1 MINNKRG
8 TYEEYDI
15 GIIRCLLNPIQSN
28 DKPIIKE
35 KIPEKLKYIDRLINY
50 TGHTQ
55 NIDGRVFIN
64 KIVDIKEILR
74 DDEIIISI
82 DTEYLKDGVKIPSKK
97 FSIIHKNELINLKDI
112 SAYEVI
118 SQGTNRIFRFYLDIE
133 TIIKIEDI
141 EKCDKIIS
149 DLIDETIIKVN
160 AIFKYKC
167 DIKDIK
173 IVDGSGKTP
182 KGYKYSKHIF
192 FPIYSQQITANY
204 DIFTYLNKNVF
215 SNFKYEKRNIVD
227 ELPYIKSKNST
238 QQFRLLGQSKNGCRK
253 LTTKE
258 NEPDIFKYLVVEF
271 NCNKP
276 LIDIGKI
283 KDLLL
288 KCYKYSNMIKPEK
301 GMNDINYITNAELN
315 VFKNNKC
322 QSIDELYSILN
333 TSSSVPVGEII
344 AYISSIP
351 NTPKKKMCYKPR
363 FIILSLLKKIGN
375 KQYENDDIFKELA
388 NIWYLK
394 GYVKITDDKQP
405 KFNKMWDSIITDK
418 IYFGIPTFS
427 NIASKY
433 DKSIKTNLLFTS
445 NYINIYDIQKYIPS
459 YANIY
464 EIEDKNERIDFVK
477 YKDYKTIMTDINIG
491 EGKTEAFNK
500 LLLESLKKDKNTFA
514 IIFSNRIL
522 YGKEYF
528 EKTNKLLLENR
539 YKPLIFYKDIKEN
552 VYIDM
557 NAYSGIVVSFESL
570 TKQFYNIKKSF
581 KRPILT
587 FYDEAET
594 LIKGI
599 VGTTNKNQSET
610 IHSLNMIWEKSKI
623 NIIADAYASIKS
635 LEFIKHMNEVTNRI
649 DKYIYIHAGNRN
661 LYPKTFRIKKT
672 VHKLDNYEEL
682 TQEATEAI
690 YKDIMDNK
698 KIVVF
703 AESATDINKIKSYLL
718 YKNISP
724 DTILCNTG
732 QQKQTDTDEENIQNI
747 LPFTD
752 KSLFN
757 NYQIWLYN
765 SSILNGVSVE
775 DVKYDKGYL
784 ITHNFGNSK
793 DTIGGNDCLNAIGRA
808 RQTTEWVVYMKLQEK
823 QGNLISNYTLN
834 IDEIDKINQ
843 GIITT
848 SKYKSQ
854 YNNNTEYEDDIENID
869 MNIKSYN
876 NYMNDPL
883 NYRFSKVS
891 VTGGGTAI
899 RFYKWE
905 NKKICNENIVFEL
918 PYDDYLEHIKSGAIT
933 RTLEEQI
940 IFKSLINNNT
950 YSTHFNLIFKKEVFI
965 LLAKNKGNII
975 IDENN
980 ILTEIFQPLEGYNIL
995 DLPKIKYSINGS
1007 YNLSGF
1013 VNQDIED
1020 NYNIQDINKYNNFE
1034 NNLEDINY
1042 LLVVNTSFKMI
1053 NEKWKSIKN
1062 KTIINN
1068 YNPIYVTTLLN
1079 HIFKIKYLYELPKN
1093 ITTEYITSNKL
1104 YDNHFINATNFK
1116 KTKGIQLRPI
1126 INQTIAFI
1134 TDINHILR
1142 ELGFYYEINRK
1153 RTIRKTINGIKTNNN
1168 TYELKYTKYE
1178 LRYKNTEGNIC
1189 GMCNTTEHIVKIYKW
1204 D

>member
-1 MINNKRG
+1 MPNEKGIDEGIKKSILNCEKQ
-8 TYEEYDI
+8 EYI
-15 GIIRCLLNPIQSN
+15 
-28 DKPIIKE
+28 E
-35 KIPEKLKYIDRLINY
+35 RLINY
-50 TGHTQ
+50 TGYIE
-55 NIDGRVFIN
+55 NIDGINFIN
-64 KIVDIKEILR
+64 KIADIKDILR

-82 DTEYLKDGVKIPSKK
+82 DTEYLKDGEKKASKK
-97 FSIIHKNELINLKDI
+97 FSIIHKNELKKLKDI

-118 SQGTNRIFRFYLDIE
+118 SQGTNRIYRFYLDIE
-133 TIIKIEDI
+133 TIIKVEDI
-141 EKCDKIIS
+141 EKCDKMIS
-149 DLIDETIIKVN
+149 DLIDETIKKVN
-160 AIFKYKC
+160 TVLKYKC
-167 DIKDIK
+167 EITEIKK
-173 IVDGSGKTP
+173 VDGSGQTP
-182 KGYKYSKHIF
+182 KGYKYSKHIY
-192 FPIYSQQITANY
+192 FPIYSEQITANY
-204 DIFTYLNKNVF
+204 DIFTYLNKNIF
-215 SNFKYEKRNIVD
+215 SNFKYEKINIVD

-253 LTTKE
+253 LTTTE
-258 NEPDIFKYLVVEF
+258 NTADIFKYLVVEF
-271 NCNKP
+271 DCNKP

-283 KDLLL
+283 KELLL
-288 KCYKYSNMIKPEK
+288 KSYKYSNMIKPERSMK
-301 GMNDINYITNAELN
+301 DINYITNAELN
-315 VFKNNKC
+315 VFKNNKY
-322 QSIDELYSILN
+322 QSIDELYNILS
-333 TSSSVPVGEII
+333 TSSSVEIGELI
-344 AYISSIP
+344 AYLNSIP

-394 GYVKITDDKQP
+394 GYVKITDDKQVN
-405 KFNKMWDSIITDK
+405 FNKMWNSIITNK

-433 DKSIKTNLLFTS
+433 DKNIRTKLLFTS
-445 NYINIYDIQKYIPS
+445 NYIKMYDIKKYIPS
-459 YANIY
+459 YAEIY
-464 EIEDKNERIDFVK
+464 EIKDKNERIDFIK
-477 YKDYKTIMTDINIG
+477 YKNYKTIMTDVNIG

-500 LLLESLKKDKNTFA
+500 LLLESLNKDIKTFA

-522 YGKEYF
+522 YGKEYL
-528 EKTNKLLLENR
+528 EKTNKLLLKNK
-539 YKPLIFYKDIKEN
+539 YNPLIFYKDIKEK

-557 NAYSGIVVSFESL
+557 TKYSGIIVSFESL

-581 KRPILT
+581 NRTIIT
-587 FYDEAET
+587 FYDESET

-599 VGTTNKNQSET
+599 VGTTNKNQSDT
-610 IHSLNMIWEKSKI
+610 IHSLNVIWNKSKI

-635 LEFIKHMNEVTNRI
+635 LEFIKHMNEATNRTQ
-649 DKYIYIHAGNRN
+649 KYIYIHAGNRN
-661 LYPKTFRIKKT
+661 LYPKTFTIKNT
-672 VHKLDNYEEL
+672 VNNLDNYDKL
-682 TQEATEAI
+682 TQEVTEAI

-718 YKNISP
+718 YKKISP
-724 DTILCNTG
+724 NTILCNTG
-732 QQKQTDTDEENIQNI
+732 RQKQSDTNEENIKNI

-752 KSLFN
+752 KYLFN

-808 RQTTEWVVYMKLQEK
+808 RQTTEWFIYMKLQEK
-823 QGNLISNYTLN
+823 QGNLISNYSLN

-854 YNNNTEYEDDIENID
+854 YDNNTDYEDDIVNID
-869 MNIKSYN
+869 INIISYN
-876 NYMNDPL
+876 YYINDPL
-883 NYRFSKVS
+883 NYRLSKVS

-899 RFYKWE
+899 RFYKWG
-905 NKKICNENIVFEL
+905 NNKICNENIVFEL
-918 PYDDYLEHIKSGAIT
+918 PYEDYLEHIQNGAIT
-933 RTLEEQI
+933 RTLEEHI
-940 IFKSLINNNT
+940 IFKNLINNNT

-980 ILTEIFQPLEGYNIL
+980 NFKDDLKPLEGYNIL
-995 DLPKIKYSINGS
+995 DLPKIKYNINGT

-1020 NYNIQDINKYNNFE
+1020 NYNIQDINKYNDLI
-1034 NNLEDINY
+1034 NNLEDLNY

-1053 NEKWKSIKN
+1053 NEKWKSIKTN
-1062 KTIINN
+1062 SIINN
-1068 YNPIYVTTLLN
+1068 YNPIYAKTLLN
-1079 HIFKIKYLYELPKN
+1079 HIFKIKYLYELPEN
-1093 ITTEYITSNKL
+1093 ITTDYIISNKL
-1104 YDNHFINATNFK
+1104 YENHFINSTNFK
-1116 KTKGIQLRPI
+1116 KANGIRVRPI
-1126 INQTIAFI
+1126 TNKTVAFI
-1134 TDINHILR
+1134 TEINYILR
-1142 ELGFYYEINRK
+1142 ELGFYYQINHE
-1153 RTIRKTINGIKTNNN
+1153 RTIRKTINDIKSYNN

-1178 LRYKNTEGNIC
+1178 LSYKNTHGIIC
-1189 GMCNTTEHIVKIYKW
+1189 NLCNTIKHISKIYKW